1 MLAALNDDV
10 LDVIFQ
16 HCPLS
21 SLANISQTCSGVYV
35 LALPRLVRKVNLQK
49 AHHACIF
56 LQLILR
62 PPPHQSSFPKGI
74 AHHVIELRLGVDI
87 FGGYGRRRKVEEHP
101 DDPCSQLAPMLL
113 AALRSTTNLR
123 CFDLISYPE
132 GPARFF
138 TDLARTL
145 LNVRSLQSLS
155 LTDTWANAYDALG
168 EAVASMECES
178 LSQVRTLRLLVES
191 PWSHQPTPASATFDR
206 FLSSLRPHL
215 VNLDIHNID
224 LSGLLSETASPPVVF
239 PNVLRLRILQCCI
252 SLQEISCA
260 FPNVVNL
267 EIRDRSGGFPK
278 RSHRLAHSFFP
289 HLTVA
294 KASFDHLAAIIRS
307 PLTSGQQREIRC
319 LGVLSDHDTVLDLL
333 AEIKGLKSLYLD
345 QGLARPLA
353 WWQRCVGLVPELV
366 SLRICLRIQSLRSF
380 ELIGTQLPPV
390 FSSIPLEFFMVE
402 LYAGGGI
409 ANNVDADEFAR
420 NTALSWAKSVCTL
433 KHMIVRLIVVSCD
446 MDIETNGLEVVRSRD
461 GIAEVRP
468 VPWDK
473 VSEIEEGYDLWN

>member
-1 MLAALNDDV
+1 MLAALNDDI

-16 HCPLS
+16 HCLPS
-21 SLANISQTCSGVYV
+21 SLATMSQTCSGVYA

-56 LQLILR
+56 LQLILH
-62 PPPHQSSFPKGI
+62 PPAHQISFPKGI
-74 AHHVIELRLGVDI
+74 AHHVIELWLGVDI
-87 FGGYGRRRKVEEHP
+87 FNRYGRRREVVEHP

-113 AALRSTTNLR
+113 ASLQSMTNLR
-123 CFDLISYPE
+123 CFDLASYPE
-132 GPARFF
+132 GPANPF

-145 LNVRSLQSLS
+145 LNIQSLQSLS
-155 LTDTWANAYDALG
+155 LTDTSATAYDALG

-178 LSQVRTLRLLVES
+178 LRQVRTLRLLVRS
-191 PWSHQPTPASATFDR
+191 PWAHRPAPASAGFDR
-206 FLSSLRPHL
+206 FLSSLSPNL
-215 VNLDIHNID
+215 VNLDINNID

-239 PNVLRLRILQCCI
+239 PNVLRLRILQCCV
-252 SLQEISCA
+252 SLQELSCA

-267 EIRDRSGGFPK
+267 EIRDLPGGFPE
-278 RSHRLAHSFFP
+278 RSHHLAHSFFP

-294 KASFDHLAAIIRS
+294 KANFDHLAAIIRS

-319 LGVLSDHDTVLDLL
+319 LDVLSDHDTVLDLL
-333 AEIKGLKSLYLD
+333 SKNKGLKSLYFSQD
-345 QGLARPLA
+345 LARPLA
-353 WWQRCVGLVPELV
+353 WWQRCVGLVPELL
-366 SLRICLRIQSLRSF
+366 SLRISLRIQSLQDF
-380 ELIGTQLPPV
+380 ELIGTQLPCA
-390 FSSIPLEFFMVE
+390 FSSIPLEFVMVE
-402 LYAGGGI
+402 LCARGGI
-409 ANNVDADEFAR
+409 ANNVDADEFSGH
-420 NTALSWAKSVCTL
+420 TALLWARSVCTL

-468 VPWDK
+468 IPWDK